1 MLKKIVIASVTAL
14 GLAIP
19 FTATPAAD
27 AAYHREYEH
36 HHRCRYEVLF
46 RGCDREPWRCE
57 GTFESRHRAHEVAEH
72 LLQRGFEVRIVE
84 RG

>member
-19 FTATPAAD
+19 FTAAPAQAD
-27 AAYHREYEH
+27 AAYYH
-36 HHRCRYEVLF
+36 HCRYEVLF
-46 RGCDREPWRCE
+46 RRCDREPWRVD
-57 GTFESRHRAHEVAEH
+57 GSFESRHRAHEVAAH
-72 LLQRGFEVRIVE
+72 LRHRGFEVRIVE